1 MTHKSPTS
9 VEWLS
14 PDVAK
19 EFGVAWAM
27 LQPPRAIPIPPQPTP
42 QCGPQAPLQVIAAWF
57 QSARTMAPQQL
68 PTATARASPASLSV
82 ADWKSQIIELL
93 NRNKRYPAT
102 APRDE
107 ERIVKVYFSLDRSGR
122 VMDSHIISSSGSSA
136 VDEEALALM
145 RRSEPF
151 PATSQ
156 ELKDRVKDAADP
168 FRSTISITKAP
179 TPIRPGPVST
189 K

>member
-1 MTHKSPTS
+1 
-9 VEWLS
+9 
-14 PDVAK
+14 
-19 EFGVAWAM
+19 
-27 LQPPRAIPIPPQPTP
+27 
-42 QCGPQAPLQVIAAWF
+42 
-57 QSARTMAPQQL
+57 MAPQQL

>member
-1 MTHKSPTS
+1 MWQRNLGSPGRCFSRREQSPFRHNPRRSAAHKRLSRLLPHGSNRRGPWRRNSCRLRRPARRQRPCRWQTGSRRSSSCSIATS
-9 VEWLS
+9 
-14 PDVAK
+14 
-19 EFGVAWAM
+19 
-27 LQPPRAIPIPPQPTP
+27 
-42 QCGPQAPLQVIAAWF
+42 
-57 QSARTMAPQQL
+57 
-68 PTATARASPASLSV
+68 AT
-82 ADWKSQIIELL
+82 
-93 NRNKRYPAT
+93 PAT

>member
-1 MTHKSPTS
+1 MVEPRCGKGIWGRLGDASAAESNPHSATTHAAVRPTS
-9 VEWLS
+9 
-14 PDVAK
+14 
-19 EFGVAWAM
+19 
-27 LQPPRAIPIPPQPTP
+27 
-42 QCGPQAPLQVIAAWF
+42 
-57 QSARTMAPQQL
+57 
-68 PTATARASPASLSV
+68 ASPGYCRMVPIGEDHGAATV
-82 ADWKSQIIELL
+82 ADCDGPRVASVLVGGRLEVADHRAAQSQQAL
-93 NRNKRYPAT
+93 
-102 APRDE
+102 PRHGTDE

>member
-1 MTHKSPTS
+1 MVEPRCGEGIWGRLGDASAAESNPHSATTHAAVPPTS
-9 VEWLS
+9 
-14 PDVAK
+14 
-19 EFGVAWAM
+19 
-27 LQPPRAIPIPPQPTP
+27 
-42 QCGPQAPLQVIAAWF
+42 
-57 QSARTMAPQQL
+57 
-68 PTATARASPASLSV
+68 ASPGYCRMVPIGEDHGAATV
-82 ADWKSQIIELL
+82 ADCDGPRVASVLVGGRLEVADHRAAQSQQAL
-93 NRNKRYPAT
+93 PAT

-136 VDEEALALM
+136 LDEEALALV

-151 PATSQ
+151 PATPQ
-156 ELKDRVKDAADP
+156 ELKDRVNLTLPDP

-179 TPIRPGPVST
+179 TPILPGPVST